1 MHVLKAWSIARH
13 VSLKLTIGCGPLT
26 ELALGTTQKA
36 MVCRPNKPYFA
47 LGDVYSVRRGLQSI
61 FLLAIYFLPLYSIDF
76 FTSSRSWAAG
86 LSPTTVRFIQCQ
98 HQPSCRFFDYFS
110 DDLRIFLHMIV
121 IALQFMGGN

>member
-13 VSLKLTIGCGPLT
+13 VSLKLTIGRGPLT
-26 ELALGTTQKA
+26 ELALGTTQEA
-36 MVCRPNKPYFA
+36 MVCPAKQA
-47 LGDVYSVRRGLQSI
+47 LLCTGRCVYSVRRGLQSI

-86 LSPTTVRFIQCQ
+86 LSPTMVRFIQCQ

-110 DDLRIFLHMIV
+110 DDTHIFYI
-121 IALQFMGGN
+121 